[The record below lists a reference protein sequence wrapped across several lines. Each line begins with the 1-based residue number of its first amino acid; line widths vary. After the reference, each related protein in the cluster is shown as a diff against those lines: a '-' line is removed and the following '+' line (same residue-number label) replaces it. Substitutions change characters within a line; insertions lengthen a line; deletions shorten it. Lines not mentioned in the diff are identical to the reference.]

1 MNKRAQF
8 VTLIAIAI
16 AAIILLLFFKNSI
29 IPLLKFAGGQTTC
42 NLNLFISAAVKAGSL
57 GFAEVPPGCEAEYLT
72 ISKDDIGVRKNI
84 AKKRLDK
91 YYQDNTG
98 YYSDARN
105 VFGVAQGVTDTAMNE
120 WALDSILGK
129 EMVGCWNKVWHG
141 KLDVFG
147 PGGIK
152 GFFSGKH
159 VFCVVCSVVTFSDD
173 LPININDQVS
183 VNSLY
188 AWMKAEPYYKTT
200 YYDYMQGQSIMPDQS
215 SLFFTTK
222 IPISVVFI
230 EEKEGWLSK
239 NWVELSLWTADIAL
253 TVALPGV
260 GKVAGAG
267 LRVLARLST
276 AGLTTR
282 AASLA
287 IKAGKLATTAEKATK
302 VVTAAEKGVTTGV
315 GAVEAGAIATA
326 ITDEA
331 IEKSDTLKVVV
342 IHPYELITKDMKDGG
357 LGCTD
362 IVA

>member
-1 MNKRAQF
+1 MNKQRKCTAFSSLKKLRFSRRAQF

-16 AAIILLLFFKNSI
+16 AAVILLLLFKNAI
-29 IPLLKFAGGQTTC
+29 YPLLKGAGAQSTC

-72 ISKDDIGVRKNI
+72 ISKDDIDARKNI

-105 VFGVAQGVTDTAMNE
+105 TFGVTQGVTDTAMNE
-120 WALDSILGK
+120 WALDSTLGK

-141 KLDVFG
+141 KLDFFG
-147 PGGIK
+147 AGGIK
-152 GFFSGKH
+152 EFFSGKH
-159 VFCVVCSVVTFSDD
+159 IFCVVCSVVTFSDD
-173 LPININDQVS
+173 LPITINDQVS

-200 YYDYMQGQSIMPDQS
+200 YYDYMEGQSIMPDQS

-222 IPISVVFI
+222 VPISIVFM

-267 LRVLARLST
+267 LRVLVRLTPVLSKV
-276 AGLTTR
+276 A
-282 AASLA
+282 
-287 IKAGKLATTAEKATK
+287 KAGK
-302 VVTAAEKGVTTGV
+302 VVATGV
-315 GAVEAGAIATA
+315 GAVEAGVAATA
-326 ITDEA
+326 ISDAA

-362 IVA
+362 VIS